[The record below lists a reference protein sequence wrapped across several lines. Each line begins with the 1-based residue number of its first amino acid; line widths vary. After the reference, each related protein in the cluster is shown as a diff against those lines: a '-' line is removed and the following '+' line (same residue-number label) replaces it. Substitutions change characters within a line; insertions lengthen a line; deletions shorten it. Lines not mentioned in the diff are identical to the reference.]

1 MKIGFIG
8 CGNMAT
14 AIINGILNNELVN
27 SNDIIIYDKFQG
39 AVDRLVDE
47 LNVIGCNSQEEVNDN
62 CDILF
67 LAVKPNVIG
76 DVISQIE
83 NNSPLVISI
92 AAGKTIEYLES
103 FSRVDLRL
111 VRVMPNINAKVGEA
125 ISAYCYNENVL
136 VSDINKVELILSCF
150 GKCLYIDESQFPI
163 FGVLGGCA
171 PAFAYMFIDSLAQ
184 AGVDNGMT
192 KEEALKIAA
201 QTVYGSA
208 KMILETD
215 TQPWRLADNVC
226 SPGGTTIE
234 GDINKVELILSCFG
248 KCLYIDE
255 SQFPIFGVLGGCAP
269 AFAYMFIDSL
279 AQAGVDNGMT
289 KEEAL
294 KIAAQ
299 TVYGSAK
306 MILETDTQPWR
317 LADNVCSPGGTTIEG
332 VISLQKD
339 EFNKTIKRAVNK
351 SFEKDKLL

>member
-14 AIINGILNNELVN
+14 AIINGLLNNKLLG
-27 SNDIIIYDKFQG
+27 SNDIYIYDKYQC
-39 AVDRLVDE
+39 AIDRLVNE
-47 LNVIGCNSQEEVNDN
+47 LNVIGCENQKDVTER
-62 CDILF
+62 CDVLF

-76 DVISQIE
+76 SVISEIKT
-83 NNSPLVISI
+83 NSPLVISI

-103 FSRVDLRL
+103 FENVDLRL

-136 VSDINKVELILSCF
+136 ESDIDKVESILSCF

-171 PAFAYMFIDSLAQ
+171 PAYAYMFIDSLAQ
-184 AGVDNGMT
+184 AGVDNGMM
-192 KEEALKIAA
+192 KDEALKIAA

-215 TQPWRLADNVC
+215 
-226 SPGGTTIE
+226 
-234 GDINKVELILSCFG
+234 VE
-248 KCLYIDE
+248 
-255 SQFPIFGVLGGCAP
+255 
-269 AFAYMFIDSL
+269 
-279 AQAGVDNGMT
+279 
-289 KEEAL
+289 
-294 KIAAQ
+294 
-299 TVYGSAK
+299 
-306 MILETDTQPWR
+306 PWR

>member
-1 MKIGFIG
+1 
-8 CGNMAT
+8 MAT
-14 AIINGILNNELVN
+14 AIINGILNNKLLG
-27 SNDIIIYDKFQG
+27 SNDIYIYDKYQG
-39 AVDRLVDE
+39 AIDRLVSE
-47 LNVIGCNSQEEVNDN
+47 LGVIGCENQHDVAEK
-62 CDILF
+62 CDVLF

-76 DVISQIE
+76 SVISEIKT
-83 NNSPLVISI
+83 NSPLVISI

-103 FSRVDLRL
+103 FANVDLRL

-136 VSDINKVELILSCF
+136 ESDIDKVESILSCF

-171 PAFAYMFIDSLAQ
+171 PAYAYMFIDSLAQ

-192 KEEALKIAA
+192 KDEALKIAA

-215 TQPWRLADNVC
+215 IEPW
-226 SPGGTTIE
+226 
-234 GDINKVELILSCFG
+234 K
-248 KCLYIDE
+248 
-255 SQFPIFGVLGGCAP
+255 
-269 AFAYMFIDSL
+269 
-279 AQAGVDNGMT
+279 
-289 KEEAL
+289 
-294 KIAAQ
+294 
-299 TVYGSAK
+299 
-306 MILETDTQPWR
+306 

>member
-14 AIINGILNNELVN
+14 AIINGILNNKLLG
-27 SNDIIIYDKFQG
+27 SNDIYIYDKYQG
-39 AVDRLVDE
+39 AIDRLVSE
-47 LNVIGCNSQEEVNDN
+47 LGVIGCENQHDVAEK
-62 CDILF
+62 CDVLF

-76 DVISQIE
+76 SVISEIKT
-83 NNSPLVISI
+83 NSPLVISI

-103 FSRVDLRL
+103 FANVDLRL

-136 VSDINKVELILSCF
+136 ESDIDKVESILSCF

-171 PAFAYMFIDSLAQ
+171 PAYAYMFIDSLAQ

-192 KEEALKIAA
+192 KDEALKIAA

-215 TQPWRLADNVC
+215 IEPW
-226 SPGGTTIE
+226 
-234 GDINKVELILSCFG
+234 K
-248 KCLYIDE
+248 
-255 SQFPIFGVLGGCAP
+255 
-269 AFAYMFIDSL
+269 
-279 AQAGVDNGMT
+279 
-289 KEEAL
+289 
-294 KIAAQ
+294 
-299 TVYGSAK
+299 
-306 MILETDTQPWR
+306 

>member
-1 MKIGFIG
+1 MTGFIG
-8 CGNMAT
+8 AGNMAN
-14 AIINGILNNELVN
+14 AIVGGMVASGAAGGE
-27 SNDIIIYDKFQG
+27 DI
-39 AVDRLVDE
+39 AVFDISAEKSERMAETYGVLKAKSADE
-47 LNVIGCNSQEEVNDN
+47 IAETCSEIVI
-62 CDILF
+62 
-67 LAVKPNVIG
+67 AVKPFDFEKLLTGLDAVLKKH
-76 DVISQIE
+76 D
-83 NNSPLVISI
+83 PLLISI
-92 AAGKTIEYLES
+92 AAGNSIEFISS
-103 FSRVDLRL
+103 FLSYTPAL
-111 VRVMPNINAKVGEA
+111 VRVMPNINARVGEA

-136 VSDINKVELILSCF
+136 VSDINKVESILSCF

-171 PAFAYMFIDSLAQ
+171 PAY
-184 AGVDNGMT
+184 
-192 KEEALKIAA
+192 
-201 QTVYGSA
+201 
-208 KMILETD
+208 
-215 TQPWRLADNVC
+215 
-226 SPGGTTIE
+226 
-234 GDINKVELILSCFG
+234 
-248 KCLYIDE
+248 
-255 SQFPIFGVLGGCAP
+255 
-269 AFAYMFIDSL
+269 AYMFIDSL

>member
-39 AVDRLVDE
+39 AVDRLIDE

-76 DVISQIE
+76 DVVSQIE

-92 AAGKTIEYLES
+92 AAGKTLEYLES

-136 VSDINKVELILSCF
+136 VSDINKIELILSCF

-171 PAFAYMFIDSLAQ
+171 PAY
-184 AGVDNGMT
+184 
-192 KEEALKIAA
+192 
-201 QTVYGSA
+201 
-208 KMILETD
+208 
-215 TQPWRLADNVC
+215 
-226 SPGGTTIE
+226 
-234 GDINKVELILSCFG
+234 
-248 KCLYIDE
+248 
-255 SQFPIFGVLGGCAP
+255 
-269 AFAYMFIDSL
+269 AYMFIDSL